1 MYYDP
6 DFYRQSHRERVEAMR
21 MDYQRAEARPRSRAF
36 ARFKRYAR
44 SVSSRARS
52 PRRAPA
58 FRA

>member
-21 MDYQRAEARPRSRAF
+21 MDYQRAEARPRSTAF

-52 PRRAPA
+52 ARRAPA

>member
-1 MYYDP
+1 MYYHP
-6 DFYRQSHRERVEAMR
+6 DFYRQSHRERVDAMR
-21 MDYQRAEARPRSRAF
+21 MDYQRAEARPRSTAF